1 MEETPK
7 DQLRRDLTL
16 ADATSLVVG
25 IVIGTGVFLKTAVMA
40 QEAGSP
46 VLVLAAWAAA
56 GLLSLAGSLSYAE
69 LGAMMPRA
77 GGEYVYLREG
87 YGELPA
93 FLNGWKVFVLGGG
106 ALAAYGAAFA
116 TFLSALLP
124 LGGPWTEQPLDLFGR
139 QVLWQ
144 FGPRQVAA
152 VVPILLFAV
161 VNCFRVAIAGQV
173 QTALTVVK
181 LLCVAVLIGG
191 VFLFSPGG
199 DWANLAAPPDAA
211 ARGGL
216 AGFGAAM
223 FAALWAY
230 SGWQYLPMAAGEVR
244 QPSRNV
250 PLALGGGV
258 AAVVGIYC
266 LINAA
271 YFYGLGID
279 QVATANSTQYAEA
292 TSVGSRAAQS
302 FLGPAAAGFIAIAF
316 MLSTVGSLNGQL
328 LSTSRVFFAMARDR
342 LFFSPF
348 GMLRKGA
355 QVPAWSVLLYAL
367 WGCLLALSG
376 TFDQLTNMAIFG
388 NLLFWMASTAVV
400 FVLRRRMPQAPRP
413 YRTPG
418 YPVVPAAYILLSVW
432 LIYNTLQ
439 TNPLES
445 WAALIF
451 LASGMPVYLVFRNRK
466 RLSGAA
472 AP

>member
-1 MEETPK
+1 
-7 DQLRRDLTL
+7 
-16 ADATSLVVG
+16 
-25 IVIGTGVFLKTAVMA
+25 
-40 QEAGSP
+40 
-46 VLVLAAWAAA
+46 
-56 GLLSLAGSLSYAE
+56 
-69 LGAMMPRA
+69 
-77 GGEYVYLREG
+77 
-87 YGELPA
+87 
-93 FLNGWKVFVLGGG
+93 
-106 ALAAYGAAFA
+106 
-116 TFLSALLP
+116 
-124 LGGPWTEQPLDLFGR
+124 
-139 QVLWQ
+139 
-144 FGPRQVAA
+144 
-152 VVPILLFAV
+152 
-161 VNCFRVAIAGQV
+161 
-173 QTALTVVK
+173 
-181 LLCVAVLIGG
+181 
-191 VFLFSPGG
+191 
-199 DWANLAAPPDAA
+199 
-211 ARGGL
+211 
-216 AGFGAAM
+216 
-223 FAALWAY
+223 
-230 SGWQYLPMAAGEVR
+230 
-244 QPSRNV
+244 V

-258 AAVVGIYC
+258 ATVVGIYC